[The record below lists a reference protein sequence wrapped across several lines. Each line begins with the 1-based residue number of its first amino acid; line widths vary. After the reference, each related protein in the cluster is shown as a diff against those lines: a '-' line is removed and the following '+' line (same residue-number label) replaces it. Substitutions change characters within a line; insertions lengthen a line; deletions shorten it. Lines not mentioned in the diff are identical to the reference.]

1 MLQKEQRNSGA
12 VALSQTMP
20 DEEAHEQVQEQSNK
34 RVCLP
39 RDDHGQVNQEVQQE
53 VQQET
58 IVENP
63 RPAVSLAALF
73 SEIPSPSTNI
83 PAEICD
89 LLNNAQSRIR
99 TPLFRYQCHSIAKMI
114 SIELDPPDWSFL
126 GVGDNKHAAS
136 PSGRGGILCENMGT
150 GKTLIV
156 IGLIVATLDMPC
168 SRTTG
173 PWTVSL
179 TSHAQSVPELDRVYK
194 WELAPSAHLVP
205 LFRDRVPS
213 LFDLTVLNLK
223 LNCNGLHLA
232 EILDQMP
239 PHASKTYDSIRQYY
253 TILETQEHFQSI
265 YNQRREKRSN
275 ARSEFRE
282 SDQIHL
288 SQITLIAVPDT
299 LIAQW
304 ITEFNKHVPS
314 SSNISRLDLMSKEDA
329 IPAVEVLLTYH
340 VILISHSRLARESE
354 SGKLNF
360 FGGIKRVCTCP
371 YKKATRERDCH
382 CAVEVSI
389 PASPLMQIHFK
400 RLVFDEGHLLKH
412 ESRLPDSKLL
422 EAVSKLR
429 SDCKWVCSGT
439 PLPNVLVGEVKNE
452 TRRMKMEKADLKK
465 LEGVVVNYLGLAPF
479 RDDKPLLNALVIRP
493 WMGSNAD
500 RVRRVRSLF
509 QTLMVRHQPN
519 DIIDENPLPPLYER
533 RVLLKMNQNERI
545 NINVIISLIKL
556 NSILSER
563 EGADYFSHPSQTKS
577 LKRVVA
583 NLKLCLFNFN
593 GTDIIE
599 EAQNA
604 LQMAQQGLEKAMSG
618 KKSYNIDHLKEIMH
632 HLQNAQNSN
641 YAMLQRMAEHVMY
654 TVKPAVCACVWAF
667 ADVGIMVDL
676 EHRLL
681 TNVEI
686 EVCRKQLKLARINA
700 ELDGANEIVME
711 EAAVYGESVDS
722 GYVAASG
729 GPSSMAAATSVS
741 NPRIRGVQFTDE
753 VKPADNGVSMGSAE
767 TAEASGSNIPEETEK
782 PELCD
787 SCAMNPAPSLA
798 GSIVSTIS
806 TKLNYIASQILQHQ
820 AKEKIIVYTTHD
832 NEMAAVWE
840 FCKVAKIQCLLFQK
854 THQRISE
861 KAKNVTTFNT
871 SDVVRVIIMDVTRA
885 SYGLDLSSAS
895 RIYFM
900 RPIHDNAMYNQAIKR
915 AHRLGCVQPV
925 HVEVIA
931 FEGTLEDQEQ
941 GDGLLEGRDA
951 GGDKEKQ
958 QQQQVQRDR
967 VEDLK
972 MKDLIDVAPFVKA
985 REERGEVECSFSV
998 SL

>member
-1 MLQKEQRNSGA
+1 MANEEDEQMQESPSKRGC
-12 VALSQTMP
+12 LS
-20 DEEAHEQVQEQSNK
+20 
-34 RVCLP
+34 
-39 RDDHGQVNQEVQQE
+39 RDDHGQVKQELKQE
-53 VQQET
+53 AKATPQPT
-58 IVENP
+58 
-63 RPAVSLAALF
+63 VSLAALF

-126 GVGDNKHAAS
+126 GIGDNKPAMG
-136 PSGRGGILCENMGT
+136 GRGGILCENMGT

-156 IGLIVATLDMPC
+156 IGLIAATLDMPC

-179 TSHAQSVPELDRVYK
+179 TSHSQSVPDLDDRVYK
-194 WELAPSAHLVP
+194 WELAPNAPLVP

-223 LNCNGLHLA
+223 LNCNGLHLS

-253 TILETQEHFQSI
+253 TILETQELNQSV

-275 ARSEFRE
+275 ARLEFRE

-288 SQITLIAVPDT
+288 SQTTLIAVPDT

-314 SSNISRLDLMSKEDA
+314 SSNISRLDLMSKEDT

-360 FGGIKRVCTCP
+360 FGGIKRLCTYP
-371 YKKATRERDCH
+371 YKKATRKRDCH
-382 CAVEVSI
+382 CPVEVSI

-422 EAVSKLR
+422 EAVAKLR

-439 PLPNVLVGEVKNE
+439 PLPNVLVGEVKDKL
-452 TRRMKMEKADLKK
+452 RRMKMEKADLKK
-465 LEGVVVNYLGLAPF
+465 LEGVVVNDLGLAPF
-479 RDDKPLLNALVIRP
+479 RDDI
-493 WMGSNAD
+493 
-500 RVRRVRSLF
+500 
-509 QTLMVRHQPN
+509 
-519 DIIDENPLPPLYER
+519 PPIYER

-545 NINVIISLIKL
+545 NINIIISLIKL

-599 EAQNA
+599 EAHAA
-604 LQMAQQGLEKAMSG
+604 LKMAQQGLEKATSG
-618 KKSYNIDHLKEIMH
+618 KKPYNIDHLNEIIH
-632 HLQNAQNSN
+632 HLKNAQNSN

-700 ELDGANEIVME
+700 ELGGSSEIVME
-711 EAAVYGESVDS
+711 EAAVYGESVGTCAGS
-722 GYVAASG
+722 SA
-729 GPSSMAAATSVS
+729 GPSNESV
-741 NPRIRGVQFTDE
+741 PRIRGVQFTDE
-753 VKPADNGVSMGSAE
+753 VKPADSGVSTE
-767 TAEASGSNIPEETEK
+767 PAEAGDASSSNIPEEIEK

-787 SCAMNPAPSLA
+787 SCALDPGPSLG

-871 SDVVRVIIMDVTRA
+871 SDVIRVIIMDVTRA

-915 AHRLGCVQPV
+915 AHRLGCVRPV
-925 HVEVIA
+925 HVEVVA
-931 FEGTLEDQEQ
+931 FEGTLEDQLH
-941 GDGLLEGRDA
+941 GDGVVD
-951 GGDKEKQ
+951 GGDGSGDKGQ
-958 QQQQVQRDR
+958 GHQMQRDR

-972 MKDLIDVAPFVKA
+972 MKDLIDVAPFVET
-985 REERGEVECSFSV
+985 RDERWDEVECSFSV
-998 SL
+998 CL